1 MRSTRPFLILAAGAL
16 AASLA
21 GASNAYAVND
31 LHESYIDQ
39 LQKNPSLI
47 EPGNESRRYRIGD
60 PRDGY
65 DDRLAARDGY
75 YTRESGYDPRRPRGR
90 VVVEPYR
97 YR

>member
-1 MRSTRPFLILAAGAL
+1 MRSTRAPLLLAAGAL
-16 AASLA
+16 VASLA
-21 GASNAYAVND
+21 GASAAYAVND

-39 LQKNPSLI
+39 LQKNPSLL
-47 EPGNESRRYRIGD
+47 EPGNEARRYRIGD

-75 YTRESGYDPRRPRGR
+75 YNRDSGYDPRRPRGR
-90 VVVEPYR
+90 VLVEPYR